1 MQQPTRYY
9 ITKSGEEPTVRSVRV
24 EQPAVA
30 PAHDEA
36 RRVQMTEGNA
46 VVECAEQPRTVKD
59 LVQGAIHKRHFFS

>member
-24 EQPAVA
+24 EQPEITAAV
-30 PAHDEA
+30 DET
-36 RRVQMTEGNA
+36 RHNPVTEKTA
-46 VVECAEQPRTVKD
+46 AEPGAELRRTVKD

>member
-24 EQPAVA
+24 EQPDVQSALDETRRSQVA
-30 PAHDEA
+30 E
-36 RRVQMTEGNA
+36 NA
-46 VVECAEQPRTVKD
+46 VVEASAEPRRTVKD

>member
-24 EQPAVA
+24 EKLITCATR
-30 PAHDEA
+30 DEA
-36 RRVQMTEGNA
+36 HQA
-46 VVECAEQPRTVKD
+46 QVVEAASVTECAEERRTVKD